1 MLFGKKKQKI
11 DKNYVTEQALQT
23 TVEDV
28 VEVERNQERI
38 AAKISESGILERYA
52 ELGKLM
58 LRMLKDYRKGLYR
71 EVPWFTIASI
81 VFALLYVLNPLDLI
95 PDFIP
100 GIGYLDDL
108 SVLGITLR
116 FIESDLHKYLDW
128 KLDRDNADPEAA

>member
-23 TVEDV
+23 TEEDV